1 MLINPDLPLESY
13 TERYLKRFY
22 PHASDI
28 LLPAYLSWER
38 IVKER
43 EALLPFYGGIADAV
57 SAWLDPVE
65 FGAFCDRLN
74 GWYGTP

>member
-1 MLINPDLPLESY
+1 MPLFDDLQTAALACMLINPDLPLESY

-43 EALLPFYGGIADAV
+43 EALLPFMEELPMRSQPG
-57 SAWLDPVE
+57 LT
-65 FGAFCDRLN
+65 R
-74 GWYGTP
+74 